1 MDENDLHYENHGSI
15 ITMTPLTDAG
25 REWCREH
32 LPEDALALGESICNR
47 APLLRRDCLWRT
59 RGRTHFERPSRA
71 VMKKQLGRGAWVGF
85 TVNPDG
91 YSVTVYDPESR
102 EVETYDAGNHRG
114 DSQVWLCPDDPDAL
128 DAETLKR
135 FARQTAEEMAGEYG
149 INLPMVQEEES

>member
-1 MDENDLHYENHGSI
+1 
-15 ITMTPLTDAG
+15 
-25 REWCREH
+25 
-32 LPEDALALGESICNR
+32 
-47 APLLRRDCLWRT
+47 
-59 RGRTHFERPSRA
+59 
-71 VMKKQLGRGAWVGF
+71 MKKQLGRGAWVGF

-91 YSVTVYDPESR
+91 YSVRVYDPESR

-114 DSQVWLCPDDPDAL
+114 DSQVWLDPDDPDAL